1 MSRKDYIRLAD
12 MLRPKVSERL
22 GASLLSRVTSVL
34 PFIPFSQE
42 EKMAIA
48 TEAMYSVGGDV
59 VAKMEIEKLE
69 KLARKVVKGWFVEE
83 EGARSLYRGV
93 SEVLL
98 DLDEDEDA
106 EED

>member
-59 VAKMEIEKLE
+59 VAKMEVEKLE
-69 KLARKVVKGWFVEE
+69 KLAKKVVKGWFVEE

-98 DLDEDEDA
+98 DLDEDEDV